1 MYALHWYETYTRS
14 VQFKCFNF
22 MLIILHTS
30 SNKVFWL
37 KISIEILFD
46 WYFFFVDFEEA
57 TIPKIGSNRYFV
69 IYFIFEIGEDPHFN
83 LEALFFESILMLSK
97 TEHVQYNLVGNE
109 INIYFKCFRCQRVFC
124 AK

>member
-97 TEHVQYNLVGNE
+97 IMLNMF
-109 INIYFKCFRCQRVFC
+109 NII
-124 AK
+124 